1 MVSVRQVLLI
11 PKQKGLK
18 MGNYI
23 NVDRIS
29 AETHAQFDAF
39 AAGVM
44 TDTMRELN
52 TPTQELNLGMDEKC
66 QRILNQWADK
76 GLVNARPGQS
86 WSVMDVAMATVL
98 TVLKKRGLSMNALRQ
113 IWDGLNQPMYEDM
126 SVLGFAVLLCRQEYH
141 HGQSP
146 HNAPYLVIDGENRI
160 TLCRVADMPL
170 VLTQPEILTYSHL
183 VLNMGSILHKCNF
196 IHKIQLSHEAEFS
209 ELPAQIA
216 MRLLDSNTKRFSID
230 REHGRI
236 KTVSNGGTAPQY
248 GERLIKYAAGRVV
261 SDTVTTVEPLNE

>member
-1 MVSVRQVLLI
+1 
-11 PKQKGLK
+11 

-66 QRILNQWADK
+66 QRILNQWAEK
-76 GLVNARPGQS
+76 GLLNARPGQS

-113 IWDGLNQPMYEDM
+113 IWDGLNLPMYQDI

-141 HGQSP
+141 RGQPSY
-146 HNAPYLVIDGENRI
+146 NAPYLVIDGENRI
-160 TLCRVADMPL
+160 TLCRAADIGPIC
-170 VLTQPEILTYSHL
+170 TAPEIPTYSHI
-183 VLNMGSILHKCNF
+183 VLNIGRVLQECDF
-196 IHKIQLSHEAEFS
+196 IHKIALSSEAEFS
-209 ELPAQIA
+209 ELPAQILA
-216 MRLLDSNTKRFSID
+216 RLLDSNTKRFSID

>member
-1 MVSVRQVLLI
+1 
-11 PKQKGLK
+11 
-18 MGNYI
+18 MGSYI

-52 TPTQELNLGMDEKC
+52 APNQELACGMDDQCMRKL
-66 QRILNQWADK
+66 QHWANAGLLNVQ
-76 GLVNARPGQS
+76 PGQP
-86 WSVMDVAMATVL
+86 WSALDVAMATVL

-113 IWDGLNQPMYEDM
+113 IRDGLNLPMYEEL
-126 SVLGFAVLLCRQEYH
+126 SVLGAAVLMCHPMDPCTGSSELK
-141 HGQSP
+141 
-146 HNAPYLVIDGENRI
+146 PYLVIDGENRI
-160 TLCRVADMPL
+160 TLCLALDTAL
-170 VLTQPEILTYSHL
+170 LLNEPEIPTYSQL
-183 VLNMGSILHKCNF
+183 IVNLRRVMQECNF
-196 IHKIQLSHEAEFS
+196 IHKIKLMHETEFS

-216 MRLLDSNTKRFSID
+216 QRLLDSATKRLSID
-230 REHGRI
+230 REHNRI